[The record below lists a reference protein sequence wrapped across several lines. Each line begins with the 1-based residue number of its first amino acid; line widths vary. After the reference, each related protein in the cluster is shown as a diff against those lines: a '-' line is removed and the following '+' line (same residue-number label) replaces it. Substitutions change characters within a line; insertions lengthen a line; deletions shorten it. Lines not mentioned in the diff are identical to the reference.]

1 MSDKDSLRV
10 LVLAP
15 TGRDGPASADV
26 IRKAGMQ
33 AEVCTS
39 FAGLAAGLEAGAGA
53 VFLAEEALFEV
64 PLAKL
69 GAWVERQPPWS
80 DLPFVLLASH
90 QQQPAVMLWQR
101 RLVAALRNVTLLQR
115 PVQTIALA
123 SSVQSA
129 VRARRRQY
137 EVRAYVAER
146 ERAALALEGLVA
158 ARTSELAEANIQLRA
173 QIAERE
179 NVEASLRQSQKM
191 EAVGQ
196 LTGGIAHDFNN
207 MLQAIGGS
215 LELMDRRIEQ
225 GRGTEAGR
233 YVDGARKTVGRA
245 AALTNRLLAFA
256 RRQPLQPQSVDLDG
270 LIVGIEE
277 LVRGAVGL
285 GIRVELDMSDGVW
298 PVLCDPSQLENALL
312 NVAINARDAMPNGG
326 RLTISAR
333 RMSLRAPDVA
343 GQDVAGQDETKP
355 GDYVEIAVADTGTG
369 MDEATRA
376 RVFEPFFTTK
386 PIGQGTGLGLSQ
398 CYGFVRQSGG
408 FVRLDSTPGQGT
420 TVRLYL
426 PRHGTA
432 SAETAQQAERVKP
445 EPKLAP
451 IRRTV
456 LLVEDEEDVRALAAE
471 WLRELGYK
479 VLEAEDGSAA
489 LGLLARTSHV
499 DLLVTDVGLPNGL
512 NGRQVADAAR
522 ERRPGLPV
530 LFVTGYAGSALEA
543 QLAPGMQVIG
553 KPFTLDMLAARIGAM
568 LDKHVNVPAS

>member
-33 AEVCTS
+33 AELCTS

-69 GAWVERQPPWS
+69 GAWVEQQPPWS
-80 DLPFVLLASH
+80 DLPFVLLASQQ
-90 QQQPAVMLWQR
+90 QQQPAVMSWRR
-101 RLVAALRNVTLLQR
+101 RLAAVLHNVTILQR
-115 PVQTIALA
+115 PIQTMALT

-129 VRARRRQY
+129 LRARRRQY
-137 EVRAYVAER
+137 EVRSYVAER

-158 ARTSELAEANIQLRA
+158 ARTSELAEANIRLRA

-179 NVEASLRQSQKM
+179 NAEASLRQSQKM

-215 LELMDRRIEQ
+215 LELMHRRIEQ
-225 GRGTEAGR
+225 GRGAEAGR
-233 YVDGARKTVGRA
+233 FVDGARKTVGRA

-256 RRQPLQPQSVDLDG
+256 RRQPLQPRSVDLDG

-277 LVRGAVGL
+277 LVRGMVGP

-298 PVLCDPSQLENALL
+298 PVLCDPNQLENALF
-312 NVAINARDAMPNGG
+312 NVAINARDAMPDGG
-326 RLTISAR
+326 RLTISTR
-333 RMSLRAPDVA
+333 HMSLRTPDVA
-343 GQDVAGQDETKP
+343 GQDEAKP
-355 GDYVEIAVADTGTG
+355 GDYVEIAAADTGTG

-432 SAETAQQAERVKP
+432 GAEAAQQAQRAEPERV
-445 EPKLAP
+445 AVQG
-451 IRRTV
+451 TV
-456 LLVEDEEDVRALAAE
+456 LLVEDDEDVRALAAE
-471 WLRELGYK
+471 WLRELGYR
-479 VLEAEDGSAA
+479 VLEAADGSAA

-522 ERRPGLPV
+522 ERRQGLPV
-530 LFVTGYAGSALEA
+530 LFITGYAGSALED

-553 KPFTLDMLAARIGAM
+553 KPFTLEMLAARIGTI
-568 LDKHVNVPAS
+568 LEKHVPVPAS

>member
-33 AEVCTS
+33 AEVCMD

-53 VFLAEEALFEV
+53 VFLAEEALFKV

-69 GAWVERQPPWS
+69 GEWVERQPPWS

-90 QQQPAVMLWQR
+90 QHQPAVMSWRR
-101 RLVAALRNVTLLQR
+101 RLVAALHNVTVLQR
-115 PVQTIALA
+115 PVQTIALT

-146 ERAALALEGLVA
+146 ERAGLALEGLVA

-173 QIAERE
+173 QIVERE
-179 NVEASLRQSQKM
+179 SAEASLRQSQKM

-215 LELMDRRIEQ
+215 LELMHRRIEQ
-225 GRGTEAGR
+225 GRVTEAGR
-233 YVDGARKTVGRA
+233 YVDGARKTVARA

-256 RRQPLQPQSVDLDG
+256 RRQPLQSRSVDLDG

-277 LVRGAVGL
+277 LVRGTVGP

-298 PVLCDPSQLENALL
+298 PVLCDPNQLENALL
-312 NVAINARDAMPNGG
+312 NVAINARDAMPDGG
-326 RLTISAR
+326 RLTISTR
-333 RMSLRAPDVA
+333 HMSLRTPDVA
-343 GQDVAGQDETKP
+343 GQDEAKP

-386 PIGQGTGLGLSQ
+386 PIDQGTGLGLSQ

-432 SAETAQQAERVKP
+432 GAEAAQQAQRAEPERV
-445 EPKLAP
+445 AVQG
-451 IRRTV
+451 TV
-456 LLVEDEEDVRALAAE
+456 LLVEDDEDVRALAAE
-471 WLRELGYK
+471 WLRELGYQ

-522 ERRPGLPV
+522 ERRQGLPV
-530 LFVTGYAGSALEA
+530 LLITGYAGSALEN

-553 KPFTLDMLAARIGAM
+553 KPFTLEMLAARIGTI
-568 LDKHVNVPAS
+568 LEKHVTVPAS

>member
-69 GAWVERQPPWS
+69 RAWVERQPPWS

-158 ARTSELAEANIQLRA
+158 VRTSELAEANIQLRA

-191 EAVGQ
+191 EAMGQ

-215 LELMDRRIEQ
+215 LELMHRRIEQ

-233 YVDGARKTVGRA
+233 FVDSARKTVGRA

-277 LVRGAVGL
+277 LVRGTVGP

-298 PVLCDPSQLENALL
+298 PVLCDPNQLENALL
-312 NVAINARDAMPNGG
+312 NVAINARDAMPDGG
-326 RLTISAR
+326 RLTISTR
-333 RMSLRAPDVA
+333 HMSLRTPDVA
-343 GQDVAGQDETKP
+343 GQDEAKP

-432 SAETAQQAERVKP
+432 GAEAAQQAQRAEPERV
-445 EPKLAP
+445 AVQG
-451 IRRTV
+451 TV
-456 LLVEDEEDVRALAAE
+456 LLVEDDEDVRALAAE
-471 WLRELGYK
+471 WLRELGYQ

-522 ERRPGLPV
+522 ERRQGLPV
-530 LFVTGYAGSALEA
+530 LLITGYAGSALEN

-553 KPFTLDMLAARIGAM
+553 KPFTLEMLAARIGTI
-568 LDKHVNVPAS
+568 LEKHVTVPAS